1 MARAPRAEEPPPA
14 VATVP
19 ALFAE
24 QVRRT
29 PDEVAVVAGGTEL
42 TYAGL
47 DARAER
53 LARRLVALGVGV
65 ERPVG
70 VLVERSAELVVALLA
85 VLKAGGVYV
94 PVDGRAPVERMR
106 LVLTGVGAPLLL
118 TDRTWRHTAEQV
130 HPGAVVPVDDDLDA
144 DDTPESG
151 TGLPDV
157 VPHPDNLAYVMHTSG
172 STGVPKGVAAR
183 HRDVVALARESRFRT
198 GAHDRLLLHSPQA
211 FDAST
216 YEIWVPLLNGGRV
229 VVAPPGDVDGQVLR
243 EAVTRHGVTA
253 LFLTSGLFRVV
264 AQDAPDAFRGLRE
277 VWTGGDVVPATAV
290 RRVLEACPGTV
301 VVDVYGP
308 TETTTYATSFPMP
321 DVTAVP
327 DVLPIGRPLDDTRV
341 YVLDEDLQQVPTGTT
356 GELFIAGAGL
366 ARGYL
371 GRPGLTAERFV
382 ADPYG
387 PPGERMYRTGDLV
400 RRTDAG
406 DLDFVGRVDE
416 QVKVRGFRIETAE
429 VESALARHPDAAQV
443 AVAARQDHTG
453 AKRLVAYVVPAGAAP
468 AEDELRALVLD
479 SLPDY
484 MLPSAFV
491 TVDRLPLNA
500 NGKVDR
506 AALPEPDW
514 RAVPRT
520 GRVAPR
526 TPAERTVADTWA
538 EVLGLTR
545 DAVGADDDFLHLGGD
560 SIQAIR
566 VVSRLRAALGVP
578 LSSRDLF
585 DARTVAGLAGLVADR
600 RPGGAED
607 RIPPAP
613 GDGAVPLSPA
623 QQRLW
628 FLHRLDPAATDY
640 NTGVGLRLSGP
651 LDLDALRAA
660 LDGLAERHE
669 AMRTT
674 FPEVDGQGV
683 QVVSPH
689 GAVPLRVV
697 DLAGLAPADRDA
709 ALDRLCAEELTTPF
723 DLATGPLVRAV
734 LARLAD
740 DEHVLVLDQ
749 HHIVTDG
756 WSVRVQVDD
765 LLALY
770 RAAVTG
776 RPAELRPLPVRYAD
790 FAVWQRNRLAEA
802 DLTAGL
808 DHWRRAL
815 AGLEPLDL
823 PTDRPRPAR
832 RTTSGAVHRAALP
845 ADLVDR
851 LAEVGRAHDATLFT
865 TLTAAVQVLL
875 ARHTGRRDVAVG
887 TASSGRGRPEL
898 DDLVGFFVNTLVL
911 RSDVDP
917 DLPFG
922 RFLAG
927 VRGTVLDAFAHDEV
941 PFDRLVDEVRADR
954 DPSRTPLVQALVVLQ
969 QAMVR
974 PTEVD
979 GLRVAEH
986 HLPRPRARF
995 ELLVEFWPRD
1005 GGLDLT
1011 LEYNTDLFDAATA
1024 ERLAGHLRVLLEA
1037 VAADPDRPLGEL
1049 PLLDD
1054 TERDLVLRGW
1064 HGTARDLPP
1073 STVVELFAERVREHP
1088 GRVALVGDCPGSPHT
1103 EVGYAELDACANR
1116 LAHRLLR
1123 LGVGVEE
1130 PVALLVGRSVDLVV
1144 AELAVAKAGGAYV
1157 PLDTRSPAERLA
1169 VLLAG
1174 TGARV
1179 VLTDPTWQAVAAE
1192 VHDGPL
1198 VVLGGDDLSAEP
1210 DTAPDVPV
1218 HPDNLVYVMHT
1229 SGSTGVPK
1237 GVAVRHR
1244 DVVALARDSRFGTDA
1259 HRRVLLHSAPAFD
1272 ATTYEV
1278 WVPLLGGGSVV
1289 VAPPGD
1295 VDADVLREVVAR
1307 HGVTALWLTAG
1318 LFRAVAQDDP
1328 GCLAGLREVW
1338 TGGDVVPAAAVRRV
1352 LAACPDLVVVDGYG
1366 PTETTTFATSHR
1378 MSAAAAVPDV
1388 VPIGRPLDD
1397 MRVYVLD
1404 EAMAPTPV
1412 GVPGELFIA
1421 GAGVARGYLG
1431 RPGLTAQRFA
1441 PDPFGPPGERMYR
1454 TGDVVRWRPDGT
1466 VEFVGRTDDQVKIR
1480 GFRIEPG
1487 EVDAALTG
1495 HPAVAQA
1502 VTTAR
1507 PDDTGRKRLV
1517 AYVTPAS
1524 LDVGELRDHLA
1535 GRLPDY
1541 LVPSAFVTLDALPL
1555 SANGKVDRRALPEPD
1570 WGAVAGAG
1578 YVAPAEGPEAVL
1590 AGIWA
1595 ELLGVERVG
1604 ARDNFFELG
1613 GDSILSI
1620 QVVSRARRAGLALT
1634 PGDLFRHPTV
1644 AALATAA
1651 TTAGDVT
1658 ADQGRVVGDVPLTPV
1673 QRWLFATN
1681 PDHPDHFNQALTA
1694 ELADTADPD
1703 ALRRALHGLLEHHDA
1718 LRMRFE
1724 RTASGWR
1731 QHNAPVERADVL
1743 SVRRVADEAEVR
1755 AVQAQVHAGIDL
1767 TGGPL
1772 VRAVLFER
1780 DGQRPLLFLAVHHL
1794 VVDGVSWRVLLEDL
1808 NTAYEQA
1815 ARGEPVRLGAKTTS
1829 FKEWAHR
1836 LAEHTANGGFDDER
1850 EHWAATAQADPTL
1863 PVDRDGSNTA
1873 GSTRAVAVRLD
1884 RDTTRALLQDVPGA
1898 YRTQVNDVLLAAL
1911 GRVLADWTGRDR
1923 VPVDLEGHG
1932 REDVLDGVDLSRT
1945 VGWFTSIFPVALEA
1959 PAGDWG
1965 TVLKSVKEQLR
1976 AVPRKGLGHGNLH
1989 EPGAGG
1995 PRISFNYLG
2004 RLDWSAVEGGL
2015 VHAVR
2020 GSLELS
2026 GAPGAPRPHLLD
2038 VVGAV
2043 ERGCLELTWYFSD
2056 GVHDEAT
2063 VRGLAEGMA
2072 EALRGIV
2079 EHCAR
2084 PGAGGRTPSDFPL
2097 ARLDQAAVDRLVGDG
2112 RDVEDV
2118 YPLTPMQAGMVFHG
2132 LVDRAST
2139 GAYFN
2144 QVRFRLSGVTDPRAL
2159 GEAWQRVVDRNAV
2172 LRTEVVWEG
2181 LPEPLQL
2188 VRRHVDLPVT
2198 LLDWTGLAGAELDEE
2213 LERFLARDR
2222 AAGLDLR
2229 TAPLMRVAVA
2239 ALSPDEVLVVWT
2251 FHHVL
2256 LDGWSAA
2263 QLLTEVCEHHA
2274 ALTRGAAGPATPRRP
2289 FREYLHWLDRQ
2300 DQEAARRH
2308 WHRVLGG
2315 FDEPTPLPYDR
2326 RPVDAHRAESG
2337 AKVRFT
2343 LGAEQ
2348 TERLR
2353 EAGRRHGLTVN
2364 TVVQGAWGL
2373 LLARYSGN
2381 PDVVFGTTVAGRP
2394 ADLAGV
2400 ESMVG
2405 VFINTVPTRITVDR
2419 DRDQLSWLRELQAE
2433 QAEARR
2439 FEHVPLSRLRGWSDV
2454 PGGGALFDSILV
2466 FENYPFDD
2474 DAMAA
2479 HGLRLHDVHAHEPT
2493 NYALTAVVSPGRELL
2508 VELDHDPALF
2518 DTATVERLARHL
2530 RALLEGVLVDP
2541 SRPPA
2546 ELPMLDEAERRQV
2559 LVDFNPD
2566 GRDYP
2571 VATLPRLFAEQAVR
2585 TPGAVAVCCGEERL
2599 TYAELDARA
2608 NRLAHLLRDR
2618 GAGPERYVALRL
2630 PRSVDLVVA
2639 VLGVLKSGAA
2649 YLPLDPSY
2657 PPERI
2662 AAMVDDARPVV
2673 TLDALPDLTGRPD
2686 TAPEVDLDP
2695 AHPAYVIY
2703 TSGSTGKPKGVV
2715 IPHANVA
2722 RLFSAT
2728 AHWFGFGPDDVWT
2741 LFHSYA
2747 FDFSVWELW
2756 GPLLHGGRLVVV
2768 PFEVSRSPK
2777 DFACLLRDERVT
2789 VLNQT
2794 PSAFYQLIAEQPTDL
2809 ALRYVVFGGEALDV
2823 RKLAAWEG
2831 PGELINMYGITETT
2845 VHVTWTPAD
2854 GTVGEPIPDLRVYVL
2869 DDDLRPVPPGVT
2881 GEMYVAG
2888 AGLARGYL
2896 NRPGLTASR
2905 FVADPFGE
2913 PGSRMYRTGDLARWK
2928 DGRLDYLGRADQQVK
2943 IRGFRIELGE
2953 IEATLDRHDDV
2964 AEAVV
2969 TVREHA
2975 GRKVLVAYVVP
2986 AAGRTAPGAA
2996 ELRAFLGRVLPE
3008 HMVPAAFVALDRLP
3022 LTGNGKLD
3030 RRALPAPEWEPT
3042 GDAHVAP
3049 RTEAERVL
3057 AEIWAQVLGV
3067 ERVGVEDDFF
3077 QLGGDSIISI
3087 QVVSRARQAGY
3098 ALVPRDLFTYPT
3110 VAALAAA
3117 VPAGGPVEDA
3127 PRGPVTGE
3135 VPLTPVQRWFLD
3147 TEPPRPE
3154 RFDQSVL
3161 LDLTED
3167 PDVDALRRALAALLE
3182 HHDALRMRFERAESG
3197 WRQHNAAVEP
3207 VDVLS
3212 VHALPAPD
3220 PFDPHPSA
3228 RNAADHDPSGYDL
3241 PGRDLLGGDTAER
3254 AVAEEVHQGF
3264 DLARGPL
3271 VRAALLDRGP
3281 GRRRL
3286 LLAAHHLVVDG
3297 VSWRVLLEDLNTAYR
3312 QARRGE
3318 EVDLGPKTTSFRDWA
3333 LRLAE
3338 HTANGGF
3345 DDEAA
3350 HWASVTA
3357 DPGVPVDRHGANTTG
3372 SVRGVTA
3379 ELDAELTRALLQ
3391 DVPGAYRTQVND
3403 VLLAALGRVL
3413 ADWTGRDRVLVDL
3426 EGHGRDGDFLD
3437 GVDLSRTVGW
3447 FTSIFPVE
3455 LTAPA
3460 DWGEA
3465 VKGTK
3470 ERLRAVPRR
3479 GIGHGALR
3487 YLQGTGATPQPA
3499 VAFNYLGQFAASAG
3513 DGAFR
3518 QVGGLGAD
3526 AAPDT
3531 PRPHLL
3537 DVVGAV
3543 EDRRLRFTWYFSDE
3557 VHDEAT
3563 VRGLADRM
3571 LAALRE
3577 LVDHCTR
3584 PGVGGR
3590 TPSDFPLAGLDQAG
3604 VDRLVGDGRDVE
3616 DVYPLTPMQA
3626 GMVFHSLSQGRE
3638 GLYSEQIAFVLD
3650 GVTDPATLARA
3661 WREVVDRT
3669 PILRSRVVWEGV
3681 DRPLQVVCRD
3691 VDVPIRELD
3700 WSALS
3705 DEDRRRALR
3714 DLLDYDAAEGL
3725 DLATAPL
3732 MRLVLVRL
3740 SGTEVQVLWSFHHVL
3755 LDGWSTFQVLT
3766 DVFTGYA
3773 AHAAGRRPRPVARRP
3788 FGDYLRWL
3796 AEQDPSRAEAH
3807 WRQVLAG
3814 FRAPTPL
3821 PYDRP
3826 AEPGHASRSSAW
3838 VDLALPAGRTAALRE
3853 FAQGNGL
3860 TTNTVVQGAWA
3871 LLLSR
3876 YSGQHD
3882 VCFGSTVSGRP
3893 ADLPGADAIPGMF
3906 INTVPVRAEVAEDEP
3921 VAAWL
3926 RRLQAA
3932 QAESRRFEHVSLAEL
3947 QGWSDVPGGV
3957 DLFDSIL
3964 VFENYPVDEAAAAEH
3979 GLALRDL
3986 HAVETTNYPLS
3997 VGVRPGEELVV
4008 RLSYDPARFDAA
4020 TVERVAG
4027 HLTRALAGLAADP
4040 DRAVGEVDVL
4050 DEAER
4055 RLVLAGPTGHPAPD
4069 ATVVDLFTAQAD
4081 RTPDAVAVTG
4091 RESLTY
4097 AELDARANRL
4107 AHRLTAL
4114 GVRPEDRVGLLLR
4127 RSADVVVAVL
4137 AVLKAGGAY
4146 LPLDVRAPAERMRLV
4161 LDQAGADVLLTDPTW
4176 EATAREV
4183 HAGHVVVLDGPVH
4196 GGPAD
4201 RPAVPL
4207 HPDNLAYVEYTSGS
4221 TGVPKGVAVRHRDVV
4236 ALALDG
4242 RFDGPAHRTVLV
4254 HSPLAFD
4261 ASTYELWV
4269 PLLRGGRVVV
4279 APPEDL
4285 DAALLRE
4292 QVTAHGVTALWLTA
4306 GLFRVLAQDSPDCLA
4321 GLAEVWTGGD
4331 VVPAAA
4337 VRRVME
4343 ACPGLVVVD
4352 GYGPT
4357 ETTTFASAHR
4367 MADPAAVPGTVPIGA
4382 PLDGMR
4388 AYVLDDRLRPVPV
4401 GVPGELYLAGAGL
4414 ARGYLDR
4421 PGLTASRFVACPFG
4435 VPGERMYRTGDVVRW
4450 LPDGVLE
4457 FAGRADDQV
4466 KLRGFRIELGEV
4478 EALLGRHPDV
4488 AQPVVV
4494 AREDTPGVKRLVAYV
4509 VPADPRHAPEPG
4521 ELAGFTER
4529 HLPDYMVPSAFVVL
4543 DALPLSA
4550 NGKVDRAALPAPA
4563 GAAPAAEYVAP
4574 RTETEEVLAGIWQ
4587 EALGAARVGAED
4599 DFFALGGDSMRSM
4612 LVTSRARAA
4621 FGVPLTPHDVLTART
4636 VANLAR
4642 LVEERILQEL
4652 ERVAFGDGATQDL

>member
-1850 EHWAATAQADPTL
+1850 EHW
-1863 PVDRDGSNTA
+1863 V
-1873 GSTRAVAVRLD
+1873 
-1884 RDTTRALLQDVPGA
+1884 QDVPGA

-2686 TAPEVDLDP
+2686 TAPEVDLVRLRPGRRVDAVPQLRLRLLRLGAVGTAAARRPARGRAVRGLPVPEGLCLPAARRAGHRAQPDALGVLP
-2695 AHPAYVIY
+2695 AHRGAADRP
-2703 TSGSTGKPKGVV
+2703 
-2715 IPHANVA
+2715 
-2722 RLFSAT
+2722 
-2728 AHWFGFGPDDVWT
+2728 GP
-2741 LFHSYA
+2741 
-2747 FDFSVWELW
+2747 
-2756 GPLLHGGRLVVV
+2756 
-2768 PFEVSRSPK
+2768 
-2777 DFACLLRDERVT
+2777 
-2789 VLNQT
+2789 
-2794 PSAFYQLIAEQPTDL
+2794 
-2809 ALRYVVFGGEALDV
+2809 ALRG
-2823 RKLAAWEG
+2823 
-2831 PGELINMYGITETT
+2831 
-2845 VHVTWTPAD
+2845 
-2854 GTVGEPIPDLRVYVL
+2854 LR
-2869 DDDLRPVPPGVT
+2869 RR
-2881 GEMYVAG
+2881 G
-2888 AGLARGYL
+2888 AGRAQAG
-2896 NRPGLTASR
+2896 GLGGPR
-2905 FVADPFGE
+2905 
-2913 PGSRMYRTGDLARWK
+2913 
-2928 DGRLDYLGRADQQVK
+2928 RADQHVRHHRDHRARHVDA
-2943 IRGFRIELGE
+2943 RGRHGRRADPGPAGVRARRRPAARAARCHRRDVRGGRGPGARLPQP
-2953 IEATLDRHDDV
+2953 ARPDRVPLRRRPVRRTRLPDV
-2964 AEAVV
+2964 PHRRPGALEGRQARLPGPRRPAGQDPRLPHR
-2969 TVREHA
+2969 TRRDRGHPGPARRRGRGGGHRPRARRPQGPGRLRGARRGPHRA
-2975 GRKVLVAYVVP
+2975 GRRG
-2986 AAGRTAPGAA
+2986 AARLPRPGAA
-2996 ELRAFLGRVLPE
+2996 RAHGARRVRRPG
-3008 HMVPAAFVALDRLP
+3008 PAAADRQRQARP
-3022 LTGNGKLD
+3022 PGAARAGVGAD
-3030 RRALPAPEWEPT
+3030 RRRARGAAHRGRARAGGDLGPGARRRAGRRRGRLLPAGRRLDHQHPGRLARPA
-3042 GDAHVAP
+3042 GRLRPGAP
-3049 RTEAERVL
+3049 GPVHLPDGRRAGR
-3057 AEIWAQVLGV
+3057 
-3067 ERVGVEDDFF
+3067 R
-3077 QLGGDSIISI
+3077 
-3087 QVVSRARQAGY
+3087 RARGRPGRGRAARPGHRRGAADPGA
-3098 ALVPRDLFTYPT
+3098 ALVPRHR
-3110 VAALAAA
+3110 AAA
-3117 VPAGGPVEDA
+3117 A
-3127 PRGPVTGE
+3127 R
-3135 VPLTPVQRWFLD
+3135 
-3147 TEPPRPE
+3147 
-3154 RFDQSVL
+3154 
-3161 LDLTED
+3161 
-3167 PDVDALRRALAALLE
+3167 ALR
-3182 HHDALRMRFERAESG
+3182 
-3197 WRQHNAAVEP
+3197 P
-3207 VDVLS
+3207 
-3212 VHALPAPD
+3212 
-3220 PFDPHPSA
+3220 
-3228 RNAADHDPSGYDL
+3228 
-3241 PGRDLLGGDTAER
+3241 
-3254 AVAEEVHQGF
+3254 
-3264 DLARGPL
+3264 
-3271 VRAALLDRGP
+3271 VRAARPHRGP
-3281 GRRRL
+3281 GRRR
-3286 LLAAHHLVVDG
+3286 AA
-3297 VSWRVLLEDLNTAYR
+3297 A
-3312 QARRGE
+3312 
-3318 EVDLGPKTTSFRDWA
+3318 GPGR
-3333 LRLAE
+3333 
-3338 HTANGGF
+3338 
-3345 DDEAA
+3345 AA
-3350 HWASVTA
+3350 
-3357 DPGVPVDRHGANTTG
+3357 GA
-3372 SVRGVTA
+3372 
-3379 ELDAELTRALLQ
+3379 
-3391 DVPGAYRTQVND
+3391 
-3403 VLLAALGRVL
+3403 
-3413 ADWTGRDRVLVDL
+3413 
-3426 EGHGRDGDFLD
+3426 
-3437 GVDLSRTVGW
+3437 
-3447 FTSIFPVE
+3447 
-3455 LTAPA
+3455 
-3460 DWGEA
+3460 
-3465 VKGTK
+3465 
-3470 ERLRAVPRR
+3470 PRR
-3479 GIGHGALR
+3479 
-3487 YLQGTGATPQPA
+3487 
-3499 VAFNYLGQFAASAG
+3499 
-3513 DGAFR
+3513 
-3518 QVGGLGAD
+3518 
-3526 AAPDT
+3526 
-3531 PRPHLL
+3531 
-3537 DVVGAV
+3537 
-3543 EDRRLRFTWYFSDE
+3543 
-3557 VHDEAT
+3557 
-3563 VRGLADRM
+3563 
-3571 LAALRE
+3571 
-3577 LVDHCTR
+3577 
-3584 PGVGGR
+3584 
-3590 TPSDFPLAGLDQAG
+3590 
-3604 VDRLVGDGRDVE
+3604 
-3616 DVYPLTPMQA
+3616 
-3626 GMVFHSLSQGRE
+3626 
-3638 GLYSEQIAFVLD
+3638 
-3650 GVTDPATLARA
+3650 
-3661 WREVVDRT
+3661 
-3669 PILRSRVVWEGV
+3669 
-3681 DRPLQVVCRD
+3681 
-3691 VDVPIRELD
+3691 
-3700 WSALS
+3700 
-3705 DEDRRRALR
+3705 
-3714 DLLDYDAAEGL
+3714 
-3725 DLATAPL
+3725 
-3732 MRLVLVRL
+3732 
-3740 SGTEVQVLWSFHHVL
+3740 
-3755 LDGWSTFQVLT
+3755 
-3766 DVFTGYA
+3766 A
-3773 AHAAGRRPRPVARRP
+3773 AHAVRARGIRLAAAQRGGGAGRRAVGARTAGAGPVRPPPVGPERGRPRPVRVRPARTRPPRRRHRRTGRRRGGPPGLRPGPRPAGARRAARP
-3788 FGDYLRWL
+3788 RPG
-3796 AEQDPSRAEAH
+3796 APPAA
-3807 WRQVLAG
+3807 AG
-3814 FRAPTPL
+3814 RAP
-3821 PYDRP
+3821 
-3826 AEPGHASRSSAW
+3826 PGR
-3838 VDLALPAGRTAALRE
+3838 GR
-3853 FAQGNGL
+3853 
-3860 TTNTVVQGAWA
+3860 
-3871 LLLSR
+3871 
-3876 YSGQHD
+3876 
-3882 VCFGSTVSGRP
+3882 
-3893 ADLPGADAIPGMF
+3893 
-3906 INTVPVRAEVAEDEP
+3906 
-3921 VAAWL
+3921 
-3926 RRLQAA
+3926 
-3932 QAESRRFEHVSLAEL
+3932 
-3947 QGWSDVPGGV
+3947 
-3957 DLFDSIL
+3957 
-3964 VFENYPVDEAAAAEH
+3964 
-3979 GLALRDL
+3979 
-3986 HAVETTNYPLS
+3986 
-3997 VGVRPGEELVV
+3997 
-4008 RLSYDPARFDAA
+4008 
-4020 TVERVAG
+4020 
-4027 HLTRALAGLAADP
+4027 
-4040 DRAVGEVDVL
+4040 
-4050 DEAER
+4050 
-4055 RLVLAGPTGHPAPD
+4055 
-4069 ATVVDLFTAQAD
+4069 
-4081 RTPDAVAVTG
+4081 
-4091 RESLTY
+4091 
-4097 AELDARANRL
+4097 
-4107 AHRLTAL
+4107 
-4114 GVRPEDRVGLLLR
+4114 
-4127 RSADVVVAVL
+4127 
-4137 AVLKAGGAY
+4137 
-4146 LPLDVRAPAERMRLV
+4146 
-4161 LDQAGADVLLTDPTW
+4161 
-4176 EATAREV
+4176 
-4183 HAGHVVVLDGPVH
+4183 
-4196 GGPAD
+4196 
-4201 RPAVPL
+4201 
-4207 HPDNLAYVEYTSGS
+4207 
-4221 TGVPKGVAVRHRDVV
+4221 
-4236 ALALDG
+4236 
-4242 RFDGPAHRTVLV
+4242 
-4254 HSPLAFD
+4254 
-4261 ASTYELWV
+4261 
-4269 PLLRGGRVVV
+4269 
-4279 APPEDL
+4279 
-4285 DAALLRE
+4285 
-4292 QVTAHGVTALWLTA
+4292 
-4306 GLFRVLAQDSPDCLA
+4306 RVLARPA
-4321 GLAEVWTGGD
+4321 G
-4331 VVPAAA
+4331 
-4337 VRRVME
+4337 
-4343 ACPGLVVVD
+4343 
-4352 GYGPT
+4352 GPQ
-4357 ETTTFASAHR
+4357 HR
-4367 MADPAAVPGTVPIGA
+4367 
-4382 PLDGMR
+4382 L
-4388 AYVLDDRLRPVPV
+4388 
-4401 GVPGELYLAGAGL
+4401 
-4414 ARGYLDR
+4414 
-4421 PGLTASRFVACPFG
+4421 
-4435 VPGERMYRTGDVVRW
+4435 
-4450 LPDGVLE
+4450 
-4457 FAGRADDQV
+4457 
-4466 KLRGFRIELGEV
+4466 
-4478 EALLGRHPDV
+4478 
-4488 AQPVVV
+4488 
-4494 AREDTPGVKRLVAYV
+4494 
-4509 VPADPRHAPEPG
+4509 
-4521 ELAGFTER
+4521 
-4529 HLPDYMVPSAFVVL
+4529 
-4543 DALPLSA
+4543 
-4550 NGKVDRAALPAPA
+4550 PA
-4563 GAAPAAEYVAP
+4563 GAARRGGRP
-4574 RTETEEVLAGIWQ
+4574 RAQDHLVPG
-4587 EALGAARVGAED
+4587 LGAAAGRAHRERRV
-4599 DFFALGGDSMRSM
+4599 
-4612 LVTSRARAA
+4612 SRTCPAR
-4621 FGVPLTPHDVLTART
+4621 TARRST
-4636 VANLAR
+4636 TCCWPRWAGCWPTGPAGTGCWSTWRATAATATSSTAWTCPAR
-4642 LVEERILQEL
+4642 SAGSPRSS
-4652 ERVAFGDGATQDL
+4652 RSS